1 MWHSHEIRFG
11 LDHPTAAG
19 HFPGNPIIPG
29 AVLLDEAIDAIA
41 GAGSPADA
49 IVIRSAK
56 FFQPVRP
63 GEAVHI
69 RWRSRADGQIAFECR
84 VLNPERR
91 AAAGTVQIRR
101 AGS

>member
-1 MWHSHEIRFG
+1 MWHSREIRFD

-29 AVLLDEAIDAIA
+29 AVLLDEAIEAIA
-41 GAGSPADA
+41 GTGSAADA
-49 IVIRSAK
+49 IVVRSAK

-63 GEAVHI
+63 GEGVRI
-69 RWRSRADGQIAFECR
+69 RWESRADGQIAFECR
-84 VLNPERR
+84 VQDPERL
-91 AAAGTVQIRR
+91 AVVGTLQIRR